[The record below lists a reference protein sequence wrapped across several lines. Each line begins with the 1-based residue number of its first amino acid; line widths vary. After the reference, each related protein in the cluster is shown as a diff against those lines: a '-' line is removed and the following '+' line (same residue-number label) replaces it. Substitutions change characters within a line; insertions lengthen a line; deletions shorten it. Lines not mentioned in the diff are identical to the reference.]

1 MATLMLAN
9 WRTAL
14 LANWRAV
21 LGLLVLGSITSSVT
35 RRIYA
40 WYRLRHI
47 KGPFWAAFS
56 RWWLVRHVSG
66 GTMHTD
72 LYEVNEKYGPLARI
86 GPDTLVTCDPD
97 LLRRMLGVRTNYRRS
112 DWYVAMRLDPSRDN
126 VLSQRDDTRHNELRA
141 KMAAGY
147 SGKEVENLEKRIDHC
162 VLKLVDLIERKYI
175 STDSEYK
182 PLDFGRKAQYFTLDV
197 ISNVAFGEPFGFLE
211 SDSDVHRYIQT
222 TEENLPAII
231 LVSVLP
237 WLNGALQSPLL
248 KSLLPS
254 EKDPIG
260 LGKIIGCVFSVPGL
274 PFSLIHWYLTDPAV
288 LCRIAKKVV
297 AERFGPDRKVQRDML
312 GSFIAHGLTQREAES
327 ETLVQILAGSDT
339 TATALRGTLLH
350 ILTSPR
356 VHARLLAEIESA
368 RPSTPIRDAEAKQ
381 MPYLQAV
388 IKEGLRIFPPVTGL
402 MSKDVPK
409 GGDTF
414 NGLYIPDGTKIGY
427 CAWGLFRNKEIWG
440 EDAAVFRPE
449 RWLEAAPEKI
459 REREATLELVF
470 SYGRWQCLGK
480 NVALIELNK
489 VYVELLRRFDLCVAD
504 PTNPWKSFNTGI
516 FMQSEMWIRA
526 SKKADA

>member
-1 MATLMLAN
+1 MAVVS
-9 WRTAL
+9 

-21 LGLLVLGSITSSVT
+21 LGLLVVGSVTSSVA

-47 KGPFWAAFS
+47 KGPFWASFS
-56 RWWLVRHVSG
+56 RWWLVQHVSG

-72 LYEVNEKYGPLARI
+72 LLEVNEKYGPLARI

-112 DWYVAMRLDPSRDN
+112 DWYIAMRLDPSRDN
-126 VLSQRDDTRHNELRA
+126 VLSMRDDTRHNELRA

-147 SGKEVENLEKRIDHC
+147 SGKDIENLEKRIDR
-162 VLKLVDLIERKYI
+162 VVQELVDLIERKYL
-175 STDSEYK
+175 STDTDYR

-197 ISNVAFGEPFGFLE
+197 ISNVAFGEPFGFLAT
-211 SDSDVHRYIQT
+211 DSDVHRYIQT

-231 LVSVLP
+231 LVTILPWINWALRLPIVKSVLP
-237 WLNGALQSPLL
+237 SD
-248 KSLLPS
+248 
-254 EKDPIG
+254 KDTIG
-260 LGKIIGCVFSVPGL
+260 LGKIIG
-274 PFSLIHWYLTDPAV
+274 
-288 LCRIAKKVV
+288 IAKQVV
-297 AERFGPDRKVQRDML
+297 GERFGPDKKVQKDML
-312 GSFIAHGLTQREAES
+312 GSFIAHGLTQTEAES

-350 ILTSPR
+350 ILTNPR
-356 VHARLLAEIESA
+356 VHARLLAEIKTFA
-368 RPSTPIRDAEAKQ
+368 PSTPIQDTEARQ

-402 MSKDVPK
+402 MSKDVPE

-427 CAWGLFRNKEIWG
+427 CAWGLFRNKDIWG

-449 RWLEAAPEKI
+449 RWIEGAPEKI
-459 REREATLELVF
+459 REREATLELIF

-480 NVALIELNK
+480 NIALIELNK
-489 VYVELLRRFDLCVAD
+489 VYVELLRRFDLCIVD
-504 PTNPWKSFNTGI
+504 PTNPWKSVNHGI
-516 FMQSEMWIRA
+516 FTQSEMWIVA
-526 SKKADA
+526 NKKTEA

>member
-1 MATLMLAN
+1 
-9 WRTAL
+9 
-14 LANWRAV
+14 
-21 LGLLVLGSITSSVT
+21 
-35 RRIYA
+35 
-40 WYRLRHI
+40 
-47 KGPFWAAFS
+47 
-56 RWWLVRHVSG
+56 
-66 GTMHTD
+66 
-72 LYEVNEKYGPLARI
+72 
-86 GPDTLVTCDPD
+86 
-97 LLRRMLGVRTNYRRS
+97 MLGVRTNYRRS

-147 SGKEVENLEKRIDHC
+147 SGKEVENLENRIDQC
-162 VLKLVDLIERKYI
+162 VLDLCQLIERKYL
-175 STDSEYK
+175 STEQDYK

-197 ISNVAFGEPFGFLE
+197 ISNVAFDEPFGFL
-211 SDSDVHRYIQT
+211 DNDADIHRYIQT

-237 WLNGALQSPLL
+237 WLNWALQSPLL

-260 LGKIIGCVFSVPGL
+260 LGKIIG
-274 PFSLIHWYLTDPAV
+274 
-288 LCRIAKKVV
+288 
-297 AERFGPDRKVQRDML
+297 
-312 GSFIAHGLTQREAES
+312 
-327 ETLVQILAGSDT
+327 LAGSDT

-350 ILTSPR
+350 ILSTPR
-356 VHARLLAEIESA
+356 VHARLLAEIAAAAPS
-368 RPSTPIRDAEAKQ
+368 RPIKDAEARQ

-409 GGDTF
+409 GGDTY

-427 CAWGLFRNKEIWG
+427 CAWGVFRRKEIWG

-449 RWLEAAPEKI
+449 RWLDGSSEKV
-459 REREATLELVF
+459 REMEATLELVF
-470 SYGRWQCLGK
+470 GYGRWQCLGK

-489 VYVELLRRFDLCVAD
+489 VFVESS
-504 PTNPWKSFNTGI
+504 NSGI

-526 SKKADA
+526 SKKD

>member
-1 MATLMLAN
+1 MAPV
-9 WRTAL
+9 L
-14 LANWRAV
+14 LANWRVV
-21 LGLLVLGSITSSVT
+21 LGLLVVGSVTSSIT

-66 GTMHTD
+66 GTMHLD
-72 LYEVNEKYGPLARI
+72 LYEVNEKYGALARI
-86 GPDTLVTCDPD
+86 GPDTLVTCDPE

-147 SGKEVENLEKRIDHC
+147 SGKEVENLENRIDQC
-162 VLKLVDLIERKYI
+162 VLDLCQLIERKYL
-175 STDSEYK
+175 STEQDYK

-197 ISNVAFGEPFGFLE
+197 ISNVAFDEPFGFL
-211 SDSDVHRYIQT
+211 DNDADIHRYIQT

-237 WLNGALQSPLL
+237 WLNWALQSPLL

-260 LGKIIGCVFSVPGL
+260 LGKIIG
-274 PFSLIHWYLTDPAV
+274 
-288 LCRIAKKVV
+288 IAKEVV
-297 AERFGPDRKVQRDML
+297 GKRFGPDKKVQRDML
-312 GSFIAHGLTQREAES
+312 GSFIAHGLTQKEAES

-350 ILTSPR
+350 ILSTPR
-356 VHARLLAEIESA
+356 VHARLLAEIAAAAPS
-368 RPSTPIRDAEAKQ
+368 RPIKDAEARQ

-409 GGDTF
+409 GGDTY

-427 CAWGLFRNKEIWG
+427 CAWGVFRRKEIWG

-449 RWLEAAPEKI
+449 RWLDGSSEKV
-459 REREATLELVF
+459 REMEATLELVF
-470 SYGRWQCLGK
+470 GYGRWQCLGK

-489 VYVELLRRFDLCVAD
+489 VFVELLRNFDLALVD
-504 PTNPWKSFNTGI
+504 PTNPWKSSNSGI

-526 SKKADA
+526 SKKD